1 MLNSKNIKIVLFLLL
16 SVSVVF
22 IYFTQSYNSVTSIV
36 FKREDEASFISR
48 NVLTEEKENTWREN
62 PRPQKQLNI
71 TTVVEDNAQLSN
83 EIGVQY
89 ILEKKLALALADS
102 GEIDLDIGEP
112 DLGETDEPMD
122 TDIPVLSHPVTRRLL
137 NKDDF
142 NQLMKGRQVHLQ
154 KSCQNIFKQQRQES
168 IM

>member
-71 TTVVEDNAQLSN
+71 TTVRVEDNAQLSN

-112 DLGETDEPMD
+112 DL
-122 TDIPVLSHPVTRRLL
+122 VTRRLL

>member
-71 TTVVEDNAQLSN
+71 TTVRVEDNAQLSN

-89 ILEKKLALALADS
+89 ILEKKLDS

-112 DLGETDEPMD
+112 DL
-122 TDIPVLSHPVTRRLL
+122 VTRRLL

>member
-89 ILEKKLALALADS
+89 ILEKKLDS